1 MNNTAKTN
9 IAAILLCGL
18 LSGAVGSG
26 VTAYAM
32 SKYQTEEIAVPVYTE
47 SANNTFDEISQSALS
62 YDIINLA
69 ADKRT
74 PLTVSETAAKV
85 SPAVV
90 SITASVTITDRFG
103 RVSTSSG
110 SGSGIIFSEDGY
122 ILTNNH
128 VVEGADTVIVKLAT
142 GAEYPAKIVGTDS
155 ITDLAVL
162 KLDGKSLPYAV
173 FGDSDKLIT
182 GDLAVAIGNPL
193 GEFSGTVTSGIISAT
208 DREITIDGE
217 KMNLL
222 QTDAAINPGNS
233 GGALVNAY
241 GEVIGVVNAKES
253 ALGIEG
259 LGFAIPINDAKPV
272 IEQLIKNGYVTGR
285 PGMGVS
291 YIDITAATARFY
303 RMEAGLYINS
313 VTAGESAD
321 TAGIRSG
328 DRIVSVDGITV
339 TTAAEFKD
347 ILRKHA
353 VGDKIKIILSRNG
366 TSVTVTVTLT
376 ETKN

>member
-313 VTAGESAD
+313 VTAG
-321 TAGIRSG
+321 
-328 DRIVSVDGITV
+328 
-339 TTAAEFKD
+339 
-347 ILRKHA
+347 
-353 VGDKIKIILSRNG
+353 
-366 TSVTVTVTLT
+366 
-376 ETKN
+376 